1 VRFLPAA
8 LLAVAIFLISG
19 QSRLPTPPLTFEG
32 MDKVVHALVY
42 AFLALLL
49 LLGDGRPSSW
59 RAWIWPAV
67 AVLYGLSDEL
77 HQSFVPGRQA
87 DALDLL
93 ADAAGAI
100 GMTALW
106 IRLRPRQK
114 SLEEST

>member
-49 LLGDGRPSSW
+49 LLGDGRASSW

-67 AVLYGLSDEL
+67 AVLYGFSDEF

-93 ADAAGAI
+93 ADAAGAV